1 MTLAGIAGLWLAR
14 RKPITGSL
22 TAAGAV
28 GLLLAIAPATAWGAE
43 FFTTIVSEVPGGGML
58 RDSQK
63 WLAPFVLAISYGT
76 GELAHRLLSGR
87 LVRDRGHQWFW
98 AVSLVILPLALLPAL
113 AWGMLGRLEP
123 VRYPDD
129 WEQVRAALEAEQVGD
144 DRVLVLPFGLYR
156 AFDFNDDRAVLD
168 PAPRYFPGIV
178 LTDDALVLEAGTVG
192 GESRTAAR
200 IREALAAPSGLTSV
214 IENEQVRFVVVHESI
229 NPKRSSTEQLEVPG
243 RVLFSG
249 PNLSLYEVGP
259 AGQGED
265 RINVAVMVAS
275 LLVFGSAG
283 VVITASVA
291 HRVYGIL
298 ADGSSSYSA
307 EGE

>member
-1 MTLAGIAGLWLAR
+1 
-14 RKPITGSL
+14 
-22 TAAGAV
+22 
-28 GLLLAIAPATAWGAE
+28 
-43 FFTTIVSEVPGGGML
+43 
-58 RDSQK
+58 
-63 WLAPFVLAISYGT
+63 
-76 GELAHRLLSGR
+76 
-87 LVRDRGHQWFW
+87 
-98 AVSLVILPLALLPAL
+98 
-113 AWGMLGRLEP
+113 MLGRLEP